1 MEQNWG
7 PRRDVPWNTISY
19 CQPVAVG
26 RCVKEL
32 YDLEEHRISGRI
44 LSGGISFE
52 NKRHLRVQRAAR
64 CSMEQIFPRGAIS
77 SRARRRQSRL
87 PHDLRP
93 GRDLFSARIKLPW
106 FGRPEH
112 DRYPDGL
119 RSCSTA
125 WLGKVRTPLQAS
137 ERLAHDPPTTLG
149 KRDPATREMLFSFA
163 IKGIFRG
170 KLPARAASAGEG
182 PA

>member
-32 YDLEEHRISGRI
+32 YDLKEHRISGRI

-119 RSCSTA
+119 RSLDRLA
-125 WLGKVRTPLQAS
+125 RGGAKHVQRRQ
-137 ERLAHDPPTTLG
+137 RLAHYAAATLRE
-149 KRDPATREMLFSFA
+149 RDQTLAQMEIGRASCRE
-163 IKGIFRG
+163 RV
-170 KLPARAASAGEG
+170 
-182 PA
+182 